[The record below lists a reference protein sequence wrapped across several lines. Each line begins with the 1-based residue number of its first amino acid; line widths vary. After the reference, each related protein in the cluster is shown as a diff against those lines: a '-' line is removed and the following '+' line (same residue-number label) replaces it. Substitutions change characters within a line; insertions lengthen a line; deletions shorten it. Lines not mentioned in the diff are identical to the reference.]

1 MLVVNLQKWPKNVT
15 EADEMASL
23 FWHALDSIAPV
34 ITLNNLGGIAYANRR
49 FCQVSGYVIEE
60 IPDYFDHL
68 VYFEHHSEGFDAE
81 LHNLLQSNQIWVKT
95 IFIKHKNG
103 IPVEYEVS
111 FIPKAVPSHD
121 FEKFLVLTP
130 IGNQKGYDES
140 DKIIQNGKAQ
150 GTEQDFCNTLK
161 DVNLL
166 CKTLQGSILNEHQR
180 EIVKKIEDSLYTLAD
195 NVAEQSKVLKN
206 DALLEQAA
214 PETFDLGQAL
224 QNLITKYRDS
234 ATHKAIHV
242 LTQFEFPASRK
253 ITGVKTFLEQVLAQP
268 LDFLLGKRETQL
280 INLSV
285 VSKSFSESNCEVS
298 FFVMGLFGDQ
308 KSETEPDVSGNFAR
322 EFDVERLNSILLKAG
337 GKLQLQQITGKSF
350 YLHFLMSFPFSLSV
364 SGNNSNAQTNGKEV
378 FPEKTLIL
386 IAEDDELNQMVIKQ
400 HLLKMGLTLH
410 FVRTGFNVLE
420 KLKTQQYDLI
430 IMDNQ
435 MPGLDGEQTIKA
447 IRADQQAVY
456 SEIPIIGISANSS
469 KQVRNA
475 CIEAG
480 ANDFVPKPYEPLEL
494 KEKMVPLVVAY
505 RSKLFKHHG
514 HITKQEY
521 LPTMENYFDLTYLEE
536 TSEGDKEF
544 SSTMISFFVENTP
557 AVLENLK
564 NKVKLE
570 DWEAVRQI
578 AHKLKPQVIYMGIHI
593 IKDDVEKMEDYA
605 NHKIN
610 LEKIP
615 VLGSRVEKYCFLAI
629 EQLKE
634 ELKKYEMS

>member
-1 MLVVNLQKWPKNVT
+1 MLVVNLQKWPKNGT

-34 ITLNNLGGIAYANRR
+34 ITLNHLGGIAYANRR

-60 IPDYFDHL
+60 IPDFFNQL
-68 VYFEHHSEGFDAE
+68 VCFEYHSEGFDAE
-81 LHNLLQSNQIWVKT
+81 LQTHLQSNQIWIKS

-111 FIPKAVPSHD
+111 FIPKKVPSHD

-130 IGNQKGYDES
+130 TGNKTGDEDS
-140 DKIIQNGKAQ
+140 DKTDQDDRLQ

-161 DVNLL
+161 AANLL
-166 CKTLQGSILNEHQR
+166 CKTLQGSVLNEHQR
-180 EIVKKIEDSLYTLAD
+180 EIVKKIEESLCTLAHSVGEHSKR
-195 NVAEQSKVLKN
+195 NKKELLQEQP
-206 DALLEQAA
+206 A
-214 PETFDLGQAL
+214 PEPFDLGQTL
-224 QNLITKYRDS
+224 QSLIARYRDS
-234 ATHKAIHV
+234 AAHSGIHI
-242 LTQFEFPASRK
+242 LTQFELPATRK
-253 ITGVKTFLEQVLAQP
+253 ITGVKTFLEQILAQP
-268 LDFLLGKRETQL
+268 LDFLLGRRETQM
-280 INLSV
+280 INLSAISNS
-285 VSKSFSESNCEVS
+285 VSDNNCEVS
-298 FFVMGLFGDQ
+298 FFIMGLLGDQ
-308 KSETEPDVSGNFAR
+308 KSEAEQDKIGNSAH
-322 EFDVERLNSILLKAG
+322 EFEFERLNSILLKAG
-337 GKLQLQQITGKSF
+337 GKLLLQQVTGKSF
-350 YLHFLMSFPFSLSV
+350 YLHFLMSFPFSQPV
-364 SGNNSNAQTNGKEV
+364 SGINSNVQTNGKEV

-447 IRADQQAVY
+447 IRADQEAVY

-475 CIEAG
+475 CLQAG

-521 LPTMENYFDLTYLEE
+521 LPTMENYFDLTYLDE

-610 LEKIP
+610 LEEIP